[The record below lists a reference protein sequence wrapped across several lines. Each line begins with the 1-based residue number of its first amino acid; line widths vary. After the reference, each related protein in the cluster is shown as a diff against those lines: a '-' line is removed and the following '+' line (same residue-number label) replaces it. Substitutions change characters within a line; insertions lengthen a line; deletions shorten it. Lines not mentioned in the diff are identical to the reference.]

1 SLILFH
7 DRGNAWAGN
16 QKMSLTDVYTST
28 GIEARIFV
36 PALRVPFR
44 LIFSYNN
51 RRIYDSD
58 SKFAFRFAVGTT
70 F

>member
-1 SLILFH
+1 
-7 DRGNAWAGN
+7 
-16 QKMSLTDVYTST
+16 MSLTDVYTST
-28 GIEARIFV
+28 GIEADFR
-36 PALRVPFR
+36 PNLPRSFR